1 MKISILTAVYNTAA
15 YLPQCIESVLA
26 QTHTDWQMVCVD
38 DGSTDNSLDV
48 LNRYAARDSRIL
60 VLDKEENQGQ
70 AKARNEAYSH
80 TDGGIVMMLDS
91 DDWLAQ
97 DALEKIAAVFAADTE
112 VDSVL
117 LRVMLYHSDS
127 DVRVF
132 ENEVSHTISGH
143 EAFHLSLGWRIH
155 GVYASRRAIY
165 ERCLYDDSLHSFSD
179 DNTTRFHYLDSRKVA
194 FSDATYYYRQRHG
207 SVTHKADLSRFIL
220 LKSLLNLK
228 ADIDADPRV
237 TAADISELNLFIWHN
252 IQGAYMHY
260 YACRH
265 RFPRAE
271 RREAWETLRQCHKKA
286 STVGVPLKEHLRF
299 GYSPIKWCPAL
310 YRLQMCVFTHIR
322 HFVGLDKHRYD

>member
-1 MKISILTAVYNTAA
+1 MKISILTAVYNTAD

-26 QTHTDWQMVCVD
+26 QTHADWQMVCVD

-48 LNRYAARDSRIL
+48 LNRYATRDSRIV
-60 VLDKEENQGQ
+60 VLHKDENQGQ
-70 AKARNEAYSH
+70 AKARNEAYLH
-80 TDGGIVMMLDS
+80 TDGDIVMMLDS
-91 DDWLAQ
+91 DDWLAT
-97 DALEKIAAVFAADTE
+97 DALEKITAAFAADAE

-117 LRVMLYHSDS
+117 LRVMLYHSAT

-155 GVYASRRAIY
+155 GVYASRRTIY
-165 ERCLYDDSLHSFSD
+165 DRCLYDDSLHSFSD

-194 FSDATYYYRQRHG
+194 FSDAAYYYRQRHD
-207 SVTHKADLSRFIL
+207 SVTHKSDLSRFIL

-260 YACRH
+260 YACRS
-265 RFPRAE
+265 RFPKDE
-271 RREAWETLRQCHKKA
+271 RREAWETLRQCHKRA
-286 STVGVPLKEHLRF
+286 SAVGVPLKEHLRF

-310 YRLQMCVFTHIR
+310 YRLQMCVFTYTR
-322 HFVGLDKHRYD
+322 RLVGLDKHRYD